1 MIKRLPFLFLGLVM
15 ATACSAGGNGSG
27 APAAEPA
34 AAAAAATPTEGQEY
48 VATTTP
54 GRYAPKDKVE
64 VVEVFSYGCIH
75 CAHYEPYVEQLQK
88 ELPKG
93 VTFHAVPAAFNDAWL
108 PYAQA
113 YYAAKKL
120 NVSPA
125 AHAALFKAIH
135 TDHYPLATIEELG
148 DWYHQNYAVDAAKFV
163 AVAKSDEVKNQIL
176 ADVKL
181 FQGWGID
188 GTPTIV
194 VNGKYRS
201 NQIKT
206 FDELNATAKFLV
218 NRELNGGK

>member
-1 MIKRLPFLFLGLVM
+1 MFKRLSLLFVGL
-15 ATACSAGGNGSG
+15 ALTAACSAR
-27 APAAEPA
+27 PAGDGTA
-34 AAAAAATPTEGQEY
+34 AAYTEGQQY

-54 GRYAPKDKVE
+54 QRLDPKDGKVE

-75 CAHYEPYVEQLQK
+75 CAHYEPYVEKLEK

-93 VTFHAVPAAFNDAWL
+93 VVFRAVPAAFNDAWL

-120 NVSPA
+120 GVPGS

-135 TDHYPLATIEELG
+135 EDHYPLRTIEELG
-148 DWYHQNYAVDAAKFV
+148 DWYAQHYGVDAAKFV
-163 AVAKSDEVKNQIL
+163 AAAKSDETKNRIL
-176 ADVKL
+176 ADSKTI
-181 FQGWGID
+181 QGWGID

-201 NQIKT
+201 GQIKD
-206 FDELNATAKFLV
+206 FDELNGVTMYLV
-218 NRELNGGK
+218 DKELKGGK